1 MNTLDKVKLQLNRL
15 QDGNEIGV
23 IYDVLVQLE
32 NIKYEVS
39 SEVSTLTLNLMGKR
53 KETLNSLVGTKDGG
67 LKKVLS
73 SSTLTKQFVDL
84 ELGEEQIKLDAK
96 VDLLRNIRGSV
107 DSVRSLLSTAK
118 DMAKII

>member
-53 KETLNSLVGTKDGG
+53 KETLNSLVGTNDSG

>member
-39 SEVSTLTLNLMGKR
+39 AEIGSLTLTLMGKR
-53 KETLNSLVGTKDGG
+53 KETLNSLVGTNDGG

-73 SSTLTKQFVDL
+73 SSTLTKQYVDL

-96 VDLLRNIRGSV
+96 IDLLRNIRGSV